1 MIVAWLRKV
10 PVTCNWF
17 DLSCIS
23 MARDNPK
30 QWVADS
36 TESTILLTMRAEGV
50 CTVFIVVPT
59 GTLKDAKG
67 YNICHLTDL
76 SILIGRKSSPCNVC
90 WSMASHGTVNQ
101 IRWAAKLVTFRWLK
115 YLNGATADGLRLPQK
130 NIRSYALLQS
140 CFPVQRW
147 ALWSHPCQLGKR

>member
-1 MIVAWLRKV
+1 MRNEIQLLGANSIAWDMIVAWLRKV

-76 SILIGRKSSPCNVC
+76 SILIGRKSSPCNMCQSTASGKHHFSWFHFISLYLLDSRVSSISKTEVC
-90 WSMASHGTVNQ
+90 LLIMSWIQSRS
-101 IRWAAKLVTFRWLK
+101 AKYTWFF
-115 YLNGATADGLRLPQK
+115 
-130 NIRSYALLQS
+130 S
-140 CFPVQRW
+140 
-147 ALWSHPCQLGKR
+147 